1 MKNKKIGILLNCR
14 LESSRLPN
22 KALKKIENQNLIEHI
37 IDRLKSNK
45 ITNKIIL
52 CIPKN
57 KKNNELEKIAKKKR
71 IKCYR
76 GSYDDVINRLYCATK
91 KFKLENVV
99 ITGGDNPLVDIKNLK
114 KLITYHIRNK
124 NDFSKSYGLPWGSFS
139 YVVNFNALEKV
150 IELKNTK
157 FTEAWGDYFLKNKI
171 FKSGTMKIVDKSYF
185 FPKLR
190 VTVDTKLDL
199 KMMRVIYSIFYQKDK
214 IVDLKKVIKF
224 CRKNKEVYKIN
235 SSVIQKKP
243 LPVKFSN
250 IKNIK
255 L

>member
-37 IDRLKSNK
+37 IDRIKSNK

-57 KKNNELEKIAKKKR
+57 KKNNDLEKVAKKKGIR
-71 IKCYR
+71 CYR
-76 GSYDDVINRLYCATK
+76 GSYDDVIYRLYCAAK
-91 KFKLENVV
+91 KYELENMI
-99 ITGGDNPLVDIKNLK
+99 ITTGDNPLVDIKNLE
-114 KLITYHIRNK
+114 KLIGFHIKNK
-124 NDFSKSYGLPWGSFS
+124 NDFSKSYGLPWGSFCYS
-139 YVVNFNALEKV
+139 VNFNALEKV
-150 IELKNTK
+150 IKLKKTK
-157 FTEAWGDYFLKNKI
+157 LTEAWVDYFLKNKI
-171 FKSGTMKIVDKSYF
+171 FKSGIMKITNKSYF

-199 KMMRVIYSIFYQKDK
+199 KMMRTIYGIFYQKNK
-214 IVDLKKVIKF
+214 IVDLRKVIKF

-243 LPVKFSN
+243 LPALF
-250 IKNIK
+250 
-255 L
+255 

>member
-1 MKNKKIGILLNCR
+1 MKNNKIGILLNCR

-22 KALKKIENQNLIEHI
+22 KALKEIENQNLIEHI

-57 KKNNELEKIAKKKR
+57 KKNNPLEKIAKKKKIR
-71 IKCYR
+71 SYR
-76 GSYDDVINRLYCATK
+76 GSYDEVINRLYCSAK
-91 KFKLENVV
+91 KYKLKNKI
-99 ITGGDNPLVDIKNLK
+99 ITTGDNPLVDIKNLE

-124 NDFSKSYGLPWGSFS
+124 NDFSKSYGLPWGSFCYS
-139 YVVNFNALEKV
+139 VNFNALEKV
-150 IELKNTK
+150 IKLKKTK
-157 FTEAWGDYFLKNKI
+157 LTETWVDYFLKNKI
-171 FKSGTMKIVDKSYF
+171 FKSGIMKIINKSYF

-190 VTVDTKLDL
+190 VTIDTKLDL
-199 KMMRVIYSIFYQKDK
+199 KMMRVIYSIFYQKNK

-235 SSVIQKKP
+235 SSVIQKKQ
-243 LPVKFSN
+243 LPAIF
-250 IKNIK
+250 
-255 L
+255 